1 MGKMK
6 DSTTNWSTEPSCLD
20 SAYERRAIEQGL
32 NEYPV
37 FEENWPENRVDII
50 GANGPDA
57 LAYLAPLT
65 NDQILRINR
74 EVWDTLKQEE
84 ESYCIKLARA
94 IERAHGIEV
103 KDGD

>member
-37 FEENWPENRVDII
+37 FEENKPHMMVWTEDQDPDSWNDARMDII

-57 LAYLAPLT
+57 LAYLAP
-65 NDQILRINR
+65 
-74 EVWDTLKQEE
+74 
-84 ESYCIKLARA
+84 
-94 IERAHGIEV
+94 
-103 KDGD
+103 